1 MATLKSKPGPRTGA
15 SEAVL
20 FANFRTFVKRQIQ
33 GLSIR
38 RKKLPD
44 GTSGQVY
51 RNGKKWVIEIDNTY
65 TEEMQCEILLHELA
79 HCVSGSHWHG
89 KQWALGYERTYK
101 LWMQFIDS
109 MS

>member
-1 MATLKSKPGPRTGA
+1 MR
-15 SEAVL
+15 
-20 FANFRTFVKRQIQ
+20 

-51 RNGKKWVIEIDNTY
+51 RQANQWIIEIEMRN

-89 KQWALGYERTYK
+89 KKWALGHEKTYK
-101 LWMQFIDS
+101 LWMQFIDGS
-109 MS
+109 G

>member
-1 MATLKSKPGPRTGA
+1 MS
-15 SEAVL
+15 L
-20 FANFRTFVKRQIQ
+20 FVNFRKFVKRQVK

-38 RKKLPD
+38 RKYLPD

-51 RNGKKWVIEIDNTY
+51 RQDHKWVIEIEKRK

-89 KQWALGYERTYK
+89 KRWALGHAKTYR
-101 LWMQFIDS
+101 LWTQFIET
-109 MS
+109 MG